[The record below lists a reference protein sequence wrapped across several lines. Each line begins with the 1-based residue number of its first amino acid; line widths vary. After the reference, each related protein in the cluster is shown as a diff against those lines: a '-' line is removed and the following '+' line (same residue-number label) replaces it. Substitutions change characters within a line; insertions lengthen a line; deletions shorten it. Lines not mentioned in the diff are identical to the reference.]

1 MTINVTQIL
10 LYAGT
15 ASSLISLTYSILPK
29 VETFQGMPRFQK
41 YYGIFLNVLK
51 QVGLNLRAV
60 VHPEIGTDG
69 GSKVSTAAASGQ
81 NPTPEPK
88 QP

>member
-1 MTINVTQIL
+1 MVTFTQVL

-15 ASSLISLTYSILPK
+15 ASSAISLAYSILPK
-29 VETFQGMPRFQK
+29 VETFQGLPRFQK

-51 QVGLNLRAV
+51 QVGLNLRNV
-60 VHPEIGTDG
+60 VHPEISTDG
-69 GSKVSTAAASGQ
+69 GSKVSDAAATKQ
-81 NPTPEPK
+81 NPTVEK

>member
-15 ASSLISLTYSILPK
+15 ASSVISLTYSILPK
-29 VETFQGMPRFQK
+29 VETFNGMPRFQK

-51 QVGLNLRAV
+51 QVGLNLRALI
-60 VHPEIGTDG
+60 HPEIATEG
-69 GSKVSTAAASGQ
+69 GSKISAAAASGQ
-81 NPTPEPK
+81 NPTPEKEP
-88 QP
+88 